1 MIMKTYKLIYMTKEN
16 DVLREEITEQF
27 CIKDA
32 RKVASIKL
40 ATTSHNDL
48 CRIIVKKV

>member
-1 MIMKTYKLIYMTKEN
+1 MKTYRLIYMTKQN
-16 DVLREEITEQF
+16 DVLCEETTEQF
-27 CIKDA
+27 SIKDA
-32 RKVASIKL
+32 RKVAAIKL